1 MATAAWAQ
9 WSMQSDAKKA
19 EATSGFTTAPSNLA
33 ALRME
38 FQIHGLSATLPSQ
51 QMVLNG
57 CSQFVWLM
65 PNPTLRLT
73 DWAGSG
79 ESHVLDIKDRT
90 DVIIRIQHLLDQ
102 GVMLSEMWDG
112 SGEKYSFKKLTG
124 RRAST
129 KCDQDILLGSNNQP
143 GSTFGSSMAYFRW
156 LDTVVAEDPPPSF
169 SSEGAIL
176 AYEFK
181 QNGNEETG
189 GRKKLKMTGVSYV

>member
-9 WSMQSDAKKA
+9 WSMQSDEKKA
-19 EATSGFTTAPSNLA
+19 EATSGFTTAPSNVA

-38 FQIHGLSATLPSQ
+38 FWIHGFSATP
-51 QMVLNG
+51 
-57 CSQFVWLM
+57 VWLL
-65 PNPTLRLT
+65 PNSTLRLT

-112 SGEKYSFKKLTG
+112 SGEKYLFKKLTG

-129 KCDQDILLGSNNQP
+129 KCAQDILLASNNQP

-156 LDTVVAEDPPPSF
+156 FDTVVAEDPPPSF
-169 SSEGAIL
+169 FSEGAIL

-181 QNGNEETG
+181 QNGNEDTG
-189 GRKKLKMTGVSYV
+189 SGKKLKMTGVTYV